1 MHSGASGALLPALGD
16 ALWTV
21 AAVAA
26 PRDLCRLAHVS
37 PAVNALLSP
46 VAERTARIS
55 ELTSSLT
62 RLPVQFA
69 FPLASLGQKW
79 LEEALAQ
86 FSALK
91 LLRWREKAGQLAG
104 WVPTEEDHWPAF
116 HSRAA
121 LLSAIAA
128 IQLAATS
135 SPSNLLFAAVLR
147 LQQMQQGVESEVGR
161 PEEMKTAPLAFEWAD
176 GPAADP
182 LQMALQLSFIEED
195 VVLNLEMISGGWSD
209 WSDSWSTKS
218 GTLEAAVTL
227 VLMLPDE
234 SHLRLESTVG
244 SGCTL
249 VATPTL
255 DIHSLRSHLERGV
268 PAVVSLASIRWGKE
282 RPPWRP
288 RELRRIERKASSG
301 AE

>member
-135 SPSNLLFAAVLR
+135 SSSNLLFAAVLR

-161 PEEMKTAPLAFEWAD
+161 PEELKTAPLAFEWAD

-195 VVLNLEMISGGWSD
+195 VVLNLEMISGTSPLKQNFQCMPCISRSLRWLVGLVRQLVYEIWYPGSCCNF
-209 WSDSWSTKS
+209 
-218 GTLEAAVTL
+218 GAYAARREPSSV
-227 VLMLPDE
+227 
-234 SHLRLESTVG
+234 RIYCC
-244 SGCTL
+244 SGC
-249 VATPTL
+249 A
-255 DIHSLRSHLERGV
+255 LR
-268 PAVVSLASIRWGKE
+268 
-282 RPPWRP
+282 
-288 RELRRIERKASSG
+288 
-301 AE
+301 